1 MHLAQIRARLGRQEG
16 QALVEYALI
25 ISLIAIAAIAGL
37 TFLSGGIQGMFTTMA
52 NAL

>member
-1 MHLAQIRARLGRQEG
+1 MHLAYIRARLARQEG

-37 TFLSGGIQGMFTTMA
+37 TFLSDGIKGMFTTMA
-52 NAL
+52 NGL